1 MYIFCE
7 ALNCPFEVCIYCTF
21 VPLFIS
27 FRIFK
32 RDIVCSFFAWCLVSG
47 QVFFFVQSTQDCFSA
62 ILPVPLFFHFYVS
75 VLNFL
80 LFLIVYC
87 EIHILM
93 LFLSVPEFMKK
104 PFYISEIAQKCS
116 LSSVKRRERIR
127 ILFGVVTGV
136 ECLWVM
142 NQVQTLRFLILLYCV
157 GNLLNKV

>member
-1 MYIFCE
+1 M
-7 ALNCPFEVCIYCTF
+7 YCTF
-21 VPLFIS
+21 VPLFVS

-47 QVFFFVQSTQDCFSA
+47 QVFFFAIHPRLFLSNITVSQQYYCFSA

-80 LFLIVYC
+80 LQLIVYC
-87 EIHILM
+87 EIHILL

-104 PFYISEIAQKCS
+104 SFYISESAKKCS

-127 ILFGVVTGV
+127 TQFGVVTGV
-136 ECLWVM
+136 ECQWVM
-142 NQVQTLRFLILLYCV
+142 NQVQTLRFLILLIMRLKSVTGAVPY
-157 GNLLNKV
+157 